1 MWIYWRPVEADD
13 EVEME
18 LRIILATE
26 GERVTESNLEEK
38 ENFSKLYVSEKM
50 EFLDKNEITVKLTG
64 NLCAVS
70 EGQTKMLFRP
80 FVENRMTA
88 GLRRQEQDSPPVG
101 KLEIVNDLDRKLHSM
116 PLVLNTKK
124 S

>member
-38 ENFSKLYVSEKM
+38 ERKS
-50 EFLDKNEITVKLTG
+50 
-64 NLCAVS
+64 
-70 EGQTKMLFRP
+70 P
-80 FVENRMTA
+80 FEM
-88 GLRRQEQDSPPVG
+88 
-101 KLEIVNDLDRKLHSM
+101 
-116 PLVLNTKK
+116 VLN
-124 S
+124 